1 MAMTRSLSRPPSAR
15 GGGRRR
21 HRLMGT
27 VAANIAVLAV
37 AVVAAFPILVVV
49 VTALSPQQDVLS
61 WPPAL
66 FPQSWTLSNVPGV
79 FERLP
84 VWQELG
90 NTVMLSVS
98 VTVLSLV
105 LDSLM
110 AYALAFIP
118 FRGRSALFVTL
129 IVTMMIPFQTL
140 LVPLYKM
147 LSAFGLVGTMVGMV
161 IPRAADV
168 MGIFLLRQFFI
179 QIPQDLHNAARID
192 GASEFR
198 IYRSIV
204 LPNAAAGLLTLG
216 MFNFIGNWN
225 DMLWPMVMSNSAEER
240 TLTAGLALLNGTSLG
255 TIPYGVTMAGSLISV
270 IPLVVVFAFI
280 QKRFIEGVA
289 STGIKG

>member
-1 MAMTRSLSRPPSAR
+1 
-15 GGGRRR
+15 
-21 HRLMGT
+21 MGT